1 MSAKTPEKIA
11 IATRSPVSSVGA
23 RLATRLLFRKPR
35 TPSDGQQ
42 REGGPMVKHVRLMG
56 IGAVLMVVAAT
67 ASTGAWVGSPEQTT
81 YLTFNQRVALPGVEL
96 APGTYIFEVANPNPL
111 TSAAVV
117 RVSSRDRSK
126 HFLMAYTRT
135 IDRPAGLPADR
146 LVSFG
151 EAPRGEAPP
160 IRAWFP
166 EGANE
171 GHEFIYSK

>member
-1 MSAKTPEKIA
+1 
-11 IATRSPVSSVGA
+11 
-23 RLATRLLFRKPR
+23 
-35 TPSDGQQ
+35 
-42 REGGPMVKHVRLMG
+42 
-56 IGAVLMVVAAT
+56 MVVAAT

>member
-1 MSAKTPEKIA
+1 
-11 IATRSPVSSVGA
+11 
-23 RLATRLLFRKPR
+23 
-35 TPSDGQQ
+35 
-42 REGGPMVKHVRLMG
+42 MVKHVRQTVV
-56 IGAVLMVVAAT
+56 GALLVVVAAT
-67 ASTGAWVGSPEQTT
+67 ASTGAWVGSPEKTT

-96 APGTYIFEVANPNPL
+96 APGTYLFEVASPL